1 VADRLKER
9 FPTLSPEKT
18 RITIHPEPIFSPT
31 YQALAENRSFQRLRL
46 LFPLP
51 FQTLLMYEIL
61 LQMIFYSMKAVHL
74 RAVPGLFMER
84 GEEER
89 PSAVSSTDPDLT

>member
-1 VADRLKER
+1 LPDT
-9 FPTLSPEKT
+9 FPEKT
-18 RITIHPEPIFSPT
+18 NITIHLWPFSYPACA
-31 YQALAENRSFQRLRL
+31 ALSGNRAFQRYRL
-46 LFPLP
+46 HFPLP

-89 PSAVSSTDPDLT
+89 PSAVSFTDPDLT